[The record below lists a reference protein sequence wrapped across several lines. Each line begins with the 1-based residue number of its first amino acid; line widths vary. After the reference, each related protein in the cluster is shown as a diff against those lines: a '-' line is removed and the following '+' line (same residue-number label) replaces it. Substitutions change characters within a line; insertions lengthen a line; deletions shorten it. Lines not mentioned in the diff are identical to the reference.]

1 MDIFD
6 KVLEIYQEYYIC
18 PHCLGRM
25 FSLLGTDTTNY
36 DRGISLLLA
45 ITMENHRAYLSRYE
59 DHERTIVNFS

>member
-6 KVLEIYQEYYIC
+6 KVLEINQDYYIC
-18 PHCLGRM
+18 THCLGRM

-36 DRGISLLLA
+36 DRGKSLLLA
-45 ITMENHRAYLSRYE
+45 ITLENHRAYLSRYE